1 MKYKK
6 STVSLILLSVF
17 LLPVQNTAFAWGENS
32 HGYYGGHMMAP
43 GYMGWFMI
51 LFWGLLLIT
60 LIFLIRWIAQLPGTT
75 RRIKDKT
82 PLDLLKERLA
92 RGEIEIDEYEEKKQ
106 LLSD

>member
-6 STVSLILLSVF
+6 SSVSLILLSAF
-17 LLPVQNTAFAWGENS
+17 LLPVTAFAWGENS

-51 LFWGLLLIT
+51 LFWGLLLIA
-60 LIFLIRWIAQLPGTT
+60 LIFLIRWIARLPGTT
-75 RRIKDKT
+75 RRIP

-92 RGEIEIDEYEEKKQ
+92 RGEIEIDEYKEKKQ